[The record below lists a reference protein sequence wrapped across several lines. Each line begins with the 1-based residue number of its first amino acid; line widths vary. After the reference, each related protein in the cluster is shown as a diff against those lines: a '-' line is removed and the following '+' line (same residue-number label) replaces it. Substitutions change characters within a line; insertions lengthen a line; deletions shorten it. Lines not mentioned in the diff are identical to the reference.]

1 MTFAEPVAKAMM
13 EFESCER
20 LINLLMQP
28 RVGAEI
34 LATKFLIN
42 LHVVCPTSTN
52 GRGVPVGESP
62 PGVTPVA
69 LCSLIITVIISDG
82 SRCSFWNHCPFP
94 RLLISLQPT
103 PIGFSKPLF
112 HPHGSLSVSPRI
124 TLSVQPLS
132 YWFW

>member
-1 MTFAEPVAKAMM
+1 MTFAEPVAKAMI

-20 LINLLMQP
+20 LINQLMQP

-42 LHVVCPTSTN
+42 VHVVCPTSTN

-69 LCSLIITVIISDG
+69 LCSFSLL
-82 SRCSFWNHCPFP
+82 
-94 RLLISLQPT
+94 RLS
-103 PIGFSKPLF
+103 
-112 HPHGSLSVSPRI
+112 SPMDPDVASGTTAR
-124 TLSVQPLS
+124 SPAS
-132 YWFW
+132 